1 MSDLIDK
8 DVLEKDERE
17 EEYNEN
23 LFSEDVIDPSV
34 RSEGDFS
41 SEDVFSGN
49 NFEEDFEPSS
59 EEGYEEEYA
68 DLDFFETEK
77 TNESTLTYKCPNCGA
92 GLVYDAEKQSF
103 ICNFCISTFSE
114 SDLNGGEAAKKAR
127 ELEEEEKEFTESVNQ
142 YSCPSCGAEIIV
154 DKNTAASF
162 CYYCHNPV
170 VMADKVSGA
179 FKPSKIIPFKI
190 DKEGARKTFL
200 DYAKKKWFCPKDY
213 FSLGQSEKIQGV
225 YYPFWV
231 TDADA
236 TARLD
241 ATAYKVR
248 SWRSGDYQYT
258 ETSKFD
264 VKRSGEIHFE
274 DIVTSAISG
283 EDKKMLEGIL
293 PYPKDEHLD
302 FSMPYLQGFM
312 AKKRNI
318 ERESLS
324 DEVRRKMEKY
334 SDDLL
339 TDTIHGY
346 SSVSTDHLSLGVNS
360 AHWEYTLMPIWILT
374 YKKGEK
380 TFVYA
385 MNGSTGKIYG
395 ELPLSP
401 WKLAILGVAVSAITA
416 LIAFLI
422 GGM

>member
-1 MSDLIDK
+1 MSDTLDRK
-8 DVLEKDERE
+8 EREDVLDESLSCE
-17 EEYNEN
+17 ENEA
-23 LFSEDVIDPSV
+23 FSEDSYEFFDD
-34 RSEGDFS
+34 SESQNFS
-41 SEDVFSGN
+41 
-49 NFEEDFEPSS
+49 
-59 EEGYEEEYA
+59 EEYA
-68 DLDFFETEK
+68 DLDYAEEPVI
-77 TNESTLTYKCPNCGA
+77 NESTLTYKCPNCGA

-103 ICNFCISTFSE
+103 VCNFCISEFAEADLKNSE
-114 SDLNGGEAAKKAR
+114 ADKKAKR
-127 ELEEEEKEFTESVNQ
+127 IEDEETEFNESVNQ

-154 DKNTAASF
+154 DKNTAADF

-170 VMADKVSGA
+170 VLADKVSGA

-190 DKEGARKTFL
+190 DKDGARRTFL

-213 FSLGQSEKIQGV
+213 FSESRSEKIKGI

-248 SWRSGDYQYT
+248 SWTSGEYHYT
-258 ETSKFD
+258 ETKKYD
-264 VKRSGEIHFE
+264 VKRGGNIHFE
-274 DIVTSAISG
+274 DITTSAISD

-293 PYPKDEHLD
+293 PYPKDEHID
-302 FSMPYLQGFM
+302 FSMPYLQGFA
-312 AKKRNI
+312 AKKRNV

-324 DEVRRKMEKY
+324 GEVRERMR
-334 SDDLL
+334 
-339 TDTIHGY
+339 GY
-346 SSVSTDHLSLGVNS
+346 SETLLSDTVIGYTSVNTDSVSMNVNS

-380 TFVYA
+380 TYVYA

-422 GGM
+422 GGAM

>member
-1 MSDLIDK
+1 MSDVLDK
-8 DVLEKDERE
+8 SERE
-17 EEYNEN
+17 EN
-23 LFSEDVIDPSV
+23 LDESLFCDDNDS
-34 RSEGDFS
+34 
-41 SEDVFSGN
+41 VFSGEDILVDN
-49 NFEEDFEPSS
+49 DSNEYHEDIPEMEYAELDIFEEP
-59 EEGYEEEYA
+59 
-68 DLDFFETEK
+68 T
-77 TNESTLTYKCPNCGA
+77 TNENTLTYKCPNCGA

-103 ICNFCISTFSE
+103 VCNFCISEFAEEDLKNSE
-114 SDLNGGEAAKKAR
+114 ADKKAKR
-127 ELEEEEKEFTESVNQ
+127 IEDEEAEFNESVNQ

-154 DKNTAASF
+154 DKNTAADF

-170 VMADKVSGA
+170 VLADKVSGA

-190 DKEGARKTFL
+190 DKDGARRTFL

-213 FSLGQSEKIQGV
+213 FSEDRSEMIKGI

-248 SWRSGDYQYT
+248 SWTSGEYHYT
-258 ETSKFD
+258 ETKKYD
-264 VKRSGEIHFE
+264 VKRGGNIHFE
-274 DIVTSAISG
+274 DITTSAISE

-293 PYPKDEHLD
+293 PYPKDEHID
-302 FSMPYLQGFM
+302 FSMPYLQGFA
-312 AKKRNI
+312 AKKRNV

-324 DEVRRKMEKY
+324 DEVREKMR
-334 SDDLL
+334 
-339 TDTIHGY
+339 GY
-346 SSVSTDHLSLGVNS
+346 SETLLSDTVIGYTSVNTDFVNMSVNS

-380 TFVYA
+380 TYVYA

-422 GGM
+422 GGAM

>member
-1 MSDLIDK
+1 MSDLLNK
-8 DVLEKDERE
+8 DVLDE
-17 EEYNEN
+17 NESEATFDES
-23 LFSEDVIDPSV
+23 LFYGDDTGEGFDSPED
-34 RSEGDFS
+34 SEGD
-41 SEDVFSGN
+41 
-49 NFEEDFEPSS
+49 S
-59 EEGYEEEYA
+59 EENLSEEYA
-68 DLDFFETEK
+68 DLDFFEEEK
-77 TNESTLTYKCPNCGA
+77 INESTLTYKCPNCGA

-103 ICNFCISTFSE
+103 VCNFCISSFSE
-114 SDLNGGEAAKKAR
+114 SDLKENEAEKKAKKM
-127 ELEEEEKEFTESVNQ
+127 EDEEKDFAQSVNQ
-142 YSCPSCGAEIIV
+142 YSCSSCGAEIIV
-154 DKNTAASF
+154 DKNTAADF

-190 DKEGARKTFL
+190 DKDGARRIFL

-213 FSLGQSEKIQGV
+213 FSEAQSEKIKGV

-231 TDADA
+231 TDADT

-241 ATAYKVR
+241 ATAFKVR

-258 ETSKFD
+258 ETSKYD

-274 DIVTSAISG
+274 DITTSAISD

-293 PYPKDEHLD
+293 PYPKDEHID
-302 FSMPYLQGFM
+302 FSMPYLQGFV

-318 ERESLS
+318 ERESIS
-324 DEVRRKMEKY
+324 NEVRGRMEKY
-334 SDDLL
+334 SETLL
-339 TDTIHGY
+339 SETVHGY
-346 SSVSTDHLSLGVNS
+346 SSVTTDHLSLGVKS

-401 WKLAILGVAVSAITA
+401 LKLAILGVAVSAITA